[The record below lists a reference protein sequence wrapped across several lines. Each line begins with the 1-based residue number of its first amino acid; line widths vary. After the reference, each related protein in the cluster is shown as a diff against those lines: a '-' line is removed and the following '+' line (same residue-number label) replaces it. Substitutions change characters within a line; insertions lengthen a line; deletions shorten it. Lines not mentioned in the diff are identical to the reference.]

1 MGKNIDLSG
10 KRFGRLVVTNE
21 FFITKEGRR
30 KWKCLCDCGN
40 IVYVVTN
47 NLTGGHTKSCGCWNM
62 EVKSASHKKHGMCN
76 SRIYRI
82 WCNMKSRCECKS
94 NDAYKLYGQRGISVC
109 EDWKTFESF
118 EKWAMLNGYSDNLTI
133 DRIDVNGNYCPE
145 NCRWATYK
153 EQCRNKRNSVVMESP
168 IGEMTVA
175 EYCEKTGANPFVIYS
190 RIRRGSSKDEVYKL
204 ESIRHIKYGEECSS
218 AKLTWAEVDQIR
230 ALNSKGISCYR
241 LAKMYSVSKKSVLD
255 IIHNKTWVKRPYTC
269 SIPKED

>member
-1 MGKNIDLSG
+1 MGKHIDLSG

-21 FFITKEGRR
+21 FLITKEGRR

-40 IVYVVTN
+40 IAYVVTN

-62 EVKSASHKKHGMCN
+62 EVKSTSHKKHGMCN

-145 NCRWATYK
+145 NCRWATCKQQGNNTRSCRFITYNGDTKTMREWEEHLGLGRGVISFRLKNGWTEEESLKIKDGRKTKRAALEKMK
-153 EQCRNKRNSVVMESP
+153 ERDKQ
-168 IGEMTVA
+168 
-175 EYCEKTGANPFVIYS
+175 
-190 RIRRGSSKDEVYKL
+190 
-204 ESIRHIKYGEECSS
+204 
-218 AKLTWAEVDQIR
+218 
-230 ALNSKGISCYR
+230 
-241 LAKMYSVSKKSVLD
+241 
-255 IIHNKTWVKRPYTC
+255 
-269 SIPKED
+269 